1 MRRLLTILLTL
12 VLFAPAALAEAA
24 PSFDLD
30 AMTPDELLALH
41 SAVTTR
47 VAVVNSG
54 DVVYDE
60 DGITIVWNGLMD
72 TKQSY
77 FKYGCTIYN
86 QTGENVWLRI
96 TGGGINGIQMGPV
109 GNTDSMEIIDG
120 MALFTGSYY
129 AWLVSNVF
137 RDLNITHASEIYL
150 QVSFYV
156 AGDRWGIEPFRV
168 VNVRFPVD
176 EEIVLE

>member
-1 MRRLLTILLTL
+1 MRRLLTILLAL

-60 DGITIVWNGLMD
+60 DGITIVWNGLVD
-72 TKQSY
+72 TEWSN
-77 FKYGCTIYN
+77 FKFGCTIYN
-86 QTGENVWLRI
+86 QTGENVWFRI
-96 TGGGINGIQMGPV
+96 TGGGVNGIQMGP
-109 GNTDSMEIIDG
+109 GSNNAYMEIIDG
-120 MALFTGSYY
+120 MALYTGGNNC
-129 AWLVSNVF
+129 WLVDNMLQ
-137 RDLNITHASEIYL
+137 DLNITHASEIYL

-156 AGDRWGIEPFRV
+156 DNDWRTEPFRV